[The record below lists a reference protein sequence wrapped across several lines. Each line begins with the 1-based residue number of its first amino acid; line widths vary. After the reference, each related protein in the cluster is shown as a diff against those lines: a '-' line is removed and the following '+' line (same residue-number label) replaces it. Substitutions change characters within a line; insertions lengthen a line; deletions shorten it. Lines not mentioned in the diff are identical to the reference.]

1 MQNIN
6 INTGKGILT
15 RGLTEKEALEK
26 LKKYGFNE
34 LTKKNKKSP
43 AAIFIEQFKNL
54 MTLVLIG
61 ACLISW
67 FFGEKADSIT
77 ILAIIVLNSILGFI
91 QEYKAERSIEAL
103 MELSAPGANVVR
115 DGKVSHINAK
125 YVVPGDLVIIEAG
138 DRIPSDGIVLESI
151 GLMVD
156 ESLLTGE
163 SVPVEKSPKNS
174 DWVYMGTMATSGKA
188 KVVTYSTGMNTEM
201 GKIASML
208 QDIPDEFT
216 PLQRRLAQLG
226 KYIVAA
232 CLIICA
238 VVSVTGI
245 LRGEDPYNM
254 FLTGIS
260 LAVAAIPEGL
270 PAIVTVALAI
280 GVQRMYRRNA
290 LVRKLPAVETLGSTT
305 VICSDKTGTLTQNKM
320 TVKKV
325 YVDDKFIE
333 PQKDKFSSTE
343 ALKFL
348 FTASSVCSDAFYEE
362 KMMSEPEASGDP
374 TELAILKAAW
384 TAGIKKSNLNKEYK
398 RIHEIPFD
406 SNRKRMTVIARRKNG
421 ESFVFVKGAVDVI
434 LDLCTKYYSS
444 SGERSMT
451 SMDRRVILSANEKM
465 ASSALRVLGTAYKK
479 FDGILDNSSIEKNL
493 TFIGMV
499 GMIDPPR
506 PEVARSVETCIMSG
520 IRPIMITG
528 DHKLTAAA
536 IGKELG
542 ILTSE
547 NQILT
552 GNELDKL
559 SDKQLE
565 KASAITTVYARV
577 SPKHKLRIV
586 KALKSLGHTVAMT
599 GDGVNDA
606 PAIKEADIGIA
617 MGITGTDVTKEASS
631 MILMDDNFSTIVAAV
646 EEGRIIYD
654 NIRKFIRYLLSC
666 NIGEVLTM
674 FLASLL
680 YLPTPLIPIQILWV
694 NLVTDGLPAMALGV
708 DPPDKDIMLR
718 KPRGKKESIFSQGLG
733 FKIIMRGIAIGFGT
747 LSVFALMLYLTYN
760 DLKRARTC
768 TFASLVLSQLFFV
781 FECRSEHRSLLRI
794 NPLTNIWL
802 ILAVLCSLGLLLMVI
817 YVPFFQPIFNT
828 VSLGWIEW
836 IIVVSMSFLWTL
848 ISLFTTG
855 KKRR

>member
-6 INTGKGILT
+6 INTGRGILT

-103 MELSAPGANVVR
+103 MELSAPGAKVVR

-188 KVVTYSTGMNTEM
+188 KIITYSTGMNSEM

-208 QDIPDEFT
+208 QEIPDEFT
-216 PLQRRLAQLG
+216 PLQKRLAQLG
-226 KYIVAA
+226 RYIVAI

-238 VVSVTGI
+238 VVTITGI

-254 FLTGIS
+254 LLTGIS

-280 GVQRMYRRNA
+280 GVQRMYKRNA

-333 PQKDKFSSTE
+333 PQKYKFSSTE
-343 ALKFL
+343 ALKLL
-348 FTASSVCSDAFYEE
+348 FTASSVCSDAYYEE
-362 KMMSEPEASGDP
+362 KMMSEPEVSGDP

-384 TAGIKKSNLNKEYK
+384 TAGIKKSNLNREYK

-406 SNRKRMTVIARRKNG
+406 SNRKRMTVIARKKNG

-434 LDLCTKYYSS
+434 LDLCTKYYSPR
-444 SGERSMT
+444 GERNMT
-451 SMDRRVILSANEKM
+451 SMDRRAILAANEKM

-479 FDGILDNSSIEKNL
+479 YDGILDNSSIEKNL

-506 PEVARSVETCIMSG
+506 PEVAKAVETCIMSG
-520 IRPIMITG
+520 IRPVMITG
-528 DHKLTAAA
+528 DHRLTAAA

-552 GNELDKL
+552 GSELDKL
-559 SDKQLE
+559 SDRQLE

-631 MILMDDNFSTIVAAV
+631 MVLMDDNFSTIVAAV

-674 FLASLL
+674 FLASLF

-694 NLVTDGLPAMALGV
+694 NLVTDGLPAMALGI

-733 FKIIMRGIAIGFGT
+733 FKILMRGIAIGLGT

-760 DLKRARTC
+760 DIKRARTC
-768 TFASLVLSQLFFV
+768 AFASLVLSQLFFV
-781 FECRSEHRSLLRI
+781 FECRSEHRSILRI

-817 YVPFFQPIFNT
+817 YVPFFQPIFST
-828 VSLGWIEW
+828 VALGWIEW
-836 IIVVSMSFLWTL
+836 VIVVIISFLWTL
-848 ISLFTTG
+848 ISFFTTG
-855 KKRR
+855 KKRK

>member
-1 MQNIN
+1 MENIN
-6 INTGKGILT
+6 INWGKEPLT
-15 RGLTEKEALEK
+15 KGLSEKEALEK
-26 LKKYGFNE
+26 LKKHGFNE
-34 LTKKNKKSP
+34 LIKKNKKGP
-43 AAIFIEQFKNL
+43 ITIFAEQFKNL

-61 ACLISW
+61 AALISW
-67 FFGEKADSIT
+67 FFGERADAIT

-91 QEYKAERSIEAL
+91 QEFKAERSIEAL
-103 MELSAPGANVVR
+103 MELSAPGAKVVR
-115 DGKVSHINAK
+115 EGKLSHISAK
-125 YVVPGDLVIIEAG
+125 YVVPGDLLLIEAG
-138 DRIPSDGIVLESI
+138 DRIPADGIVLECT

-163 SVPVEKSPKNS
+163 SVPVEKKPRGS
-174 DWVYMGTMATSGKA
+174 DRVFMGTISTSGKA

-201 GKIASML
+201 GKIANML
-208 QDIPDEFT
+208 QEIPDEYT

-226 KYIVAA
+226 KYIVAI

-238 VVSVTGI
+238 VVSITGI
-245 LRGEDPYNM
+245 MRGEEPYNM
-254 FLTGIS
+254 LLTGIS

-280 GVQRMYRRNA
+280 GVQRMYKRNA

-320 TVKKV
+320 TVKKL
-325 YVDDKFIE
+325 YIGDKFIE
-333 PQKDKFSSTE
+333 PQKDRFPSSD
-343 ALKFL
+343 AVKLF
-348 FTASSVCSDAFYEE
+348 FTASAVCNDAFYEE
-362 KMMSEPEASGDP
+362 KLMAEPESSGDP

-384 TAGIKKSNLNKEYK
+384 TAGIKKPNLDKEYK

-406 SNRKRMTVIARRKNG
+406 SDRKRMTVAVKRKNG
-421 ESFVFVKGAVDVI
+421 ESYVFVKGAVDII
-434 LDLCTKYYSS
+434 LGLCSKYYGPK
-444 SGERSMT
+444 GEQPMT
-451 SMDRRVILSANEKM
+451 YLDMKNILSANERM
-465 ASSALRVLGTAYKK
+465 ASSALRVLGAAYKK
-479 FDGILDNSSIEKNL
+479 LDGSIDKNSLEKDL
-493 TFIGMV
+493 IFLGMT

-506 PEVARSVETCIMSG
+506 PEAAKAVETCIMSG
-520 IRPIMITG
+520 IRPVMITG
-528 DHKLTAAA
+528 DHKMTAAA

-547 NQILT
+547 SQILA
-552 GNELDKL
+552 GSELDKL

-565 KASAITTVYARV
+565 KASGRIAVYARV

-586 KALKSLGHTVAMT
+586 KALKASGHTVAMT

-606 PAIKEADIGIA
+606 PAIKEADIGIS

-631 MILMDDNFSTIVAAV
+631 MVLLDDNFSTIVAAV

-680 YLPTPLIPIQILWV
+680 YMPVPLIPIQILWV
-694 NLVTDGLPAMALGV
+694 NLVTDGLPAMALGI
-708 DPPDKDIMLR
+708 DPPDNDIMR
-718 KPRGKKESIFSQGLG
+718 RRPRSKKEGIFSEGLG
-733 FKIIMRGIAIGFGT
+733 LKILMRGIAIGLGT
-747 LSVFALMLYLTYN
+747 LSVYALMLYLTYN
-760 DLKRARTC
+760 DIQRARTC
-768 TFASLVLSQLFFV
+768 AFASLVLSQLSFV
-781 FECRSEHRSLLRI
+781 FECRSEHRSILKI

-817 YVPFFQPIFNT
+817 YVPFFHTIFDT
-828 VSLGWIEW
+828 VALRGIEW
-836 IIVVSMSFLWTL
+836 IIVVSMSLIWT
-848 ISLFTTG
+848 IVSVFTTK

>member
-1 MQNIN
+1 MENIN
-6 INTGKGILT
+6 INTGMGQLT
-15 RGLTEKEALEK
+15 RGLSERDALDK

-34 LTKKNKKSP
+34 LTKKSKKGP
-43 AAIFIEQFKNL
+43 ITIFAEQFKNL

-61 ACLISW
+61 AALISW
-67 FFGEKADSIT
+67 FFGERADAIT

-91 QEYKAERSIEAL
+91 QEFKAERSIEAL
-103 MELSAPGANVVR
+103 MELSAPGAKVVR
-115 DGKVSHINAK
+115 EGKISHVNAK
-125 YVVPGDLVIIEAG
+125 YVVPGDLLLIEAG

-163 SVPVEKSPKNS
+163 SVPVEKSPKGSNR
-174 DWVYMGTMATSGKA
+174 VFMGTIATSGKS

-201 GKIASML
+201 GKIANML
-208 QDIPDEFT
+208 QEIPDEYT

-226 KYIVAA
+226 KYIVAV

-238 VVSVTGI
+238 VVSLTGI
-245 LRGEDPYNM
+245 MRGEDPYNM
-254 FLTGIS
+254 LLTGIS

-320 TVKKV
+320 TVKKI
-325 YVDDKFIE
+325 YIGDKFIE
-333 PQKDKFSSTE
+333 SEKDKFPSTE
-343 ALKFL
+343 AAKLL
-348 FTASSVCSDAFYEE
+348 FTASVACSDAFYEA
-362 KMMSEPEASGDP
+362 KLMSEPQATGDP

-384 TAGIKKSNLNKEYK
+384 TSGIKKSNVDKEYR

-406 SNRKRMTVIARRKNG
+406 SDRKRMTVVVKKKNA
-421 ESFVFVKGAVDVI
+421 ESYVFVKGAVDVI
-434 LDLCTKYYSS
+434 LDLCTKYYSDGKEQSIS
-444 SGERSMT
+444 SL
-451 SMDRRVILSANEKM
+451 DRKTILTANEKM
-465 ASSALRVLGTAYKK
+465 AASALRVLGAAYKK
-479 FDGILDNSSIEKNL
+479 FDGSTDNSSIEKNL
-493 TFIGMV
+493 VFLGMT

-506 PEVARSVETCIMSG
+506 PEAAKAVETCVISG
-520 IRPIMITG
+520 IRPVMITG

-552 GNELDKL
+552 GSELDKL

-565 KASAITTVYARV
+565 KISARTTVYARV

-586 KALKSLGHTVAMT
+586 KALKTLGHTVAMT

-631 MILMDDNFSTIVAAV
+631 MVLLDDNFSTIVAAV

-680 YLPTPLIPIQILWV
+680 YMPVPLIPIQILWV
-694 NLVTDGLPAMALGV
+694 NLVTDGLPAMALGI
-708 DPPDKDIMLR
+708 DPPDKDIMLKR
-718 KPRGKKESIFSQGLG
+718 PRSKKEGVFSEGLG
-733 FKIIMRGIAIGFGT
+733 FKILMRGIAIGLGT
-747 LSVFALMLYLTYN
+747 LSVYALMLYLTYN
-760 DLKRARTC
+760 DIQRARTC

-781 FECRSEHRSLLRI
+781 FECRSEHKSILRI

-802 ILAVLCSLGLLLMVI
+802 ILAVMCSLGLLLMVI
-817 YVPFFQPIFNT
+817 YVPFFQPIFDT
-828 VSLGWIEW
+828 VALRGIEW
-836 IIVVSMSFLWTL
+836 VIVVFMSLIWTV
-848 ISLFTTG
+848 ISIFTTR
-855 KKRR
+855 KRRR

>member
-6 INTGKGILT
+6 INTGKGILS
-15 RGLTEKEALEK
+15 RGLSEKEALEK
-26 LKKYGFNE
+26 LKKYGYNE
-34 LTKKNKKSP
+34 LAKKSKKSP
-43 AAIFIEQFKNL
+43 VIIFAEQFKNL
-54 MTLVLIG
+54 MTMVLIG

-77 ILAIIVLNSILGFI
+77 ILVIIVLNSILGFI

-103 MELSAPGANVVR
+103 MELSAPGAKVVR
-115 DGKVSHINAK
+115 EGKINTINAK
-125 YVVPGDLVIIEAG
+125 YVVPGDLLVIEAG

-163 SVPVEKSPKNS
+163 SIPVEKTQKNN

-188 KVVTYSTGMNTEM
+188 KVITYSTGMNTEM

-216 PLQRRLAQLG
+216 PLQKRLSQLG
-226 KYIVAA
+226 RYIVAV

-238 VVSVTGI
+238 VVSITGI
-245 LRGEDPYNM
+245 IRGEDPYNM
-254 FLTGIS
+254 LLTGIS

-280 GVQRMYRRNA
+280 GVQRMYKKNA

-320 TVKKV
+320 TVKKI
-325 YVDDKFIE
+325 YIDEKYIE
-333 PQKDKFSSTE
+333 AQKGRFPSNDIIK
-343 ALKFL
+343 LL
-348 FTASSVCSDAFYEE
+348 FTASSVCNDAFYEE
-362 KMMSEPEASGDP
+362 KLMSEPEASGDP
-374 TELAILKAAW
+374 TEIAILKAGW
-384 TAGIKKSNLNKEYK
+384 SAGIKKPVLNKEYK

-421 ESFVFVKGAVDVI
+421 ETYVFVKGAVDII

-444 SGERSMT
+444 RGEKNMT
-451 SMDRRVILSANEKM
+451 SFDRRTILSASERM
-465 ASSALRVLGTAYKK
+465 ASSALRVLGVAYKK
-479 FDGILDNSSIEKNL
+479 FDGVFDNSSIEKNL

-506 PEVARSVETCIMSG
+506 PEVAKSVETCIMAG
-520 IRPIMITG
+520 IRPVMITG

-547 NQILT
+547 KQILT
-552 GNELDKL
+552 GSELDKL
-559 SDKQLE
+559 SDRQLE
-565 KASAITTVYARV
+565 KASATTTIYARV
-577 SPKHKLRIV
+577 TPRHKLRIV
-586 KALKSLGHTVAMT
+586 KAFKALGHTVAMT

-631 MILMDDNFSTIVAAV
+631 MILLDDNFSTIVAAV

-708 DPPDKDIMLR
+708 DPPDIDIMLR

-733 FKIIMRGIAIGFGT
+733 FKILIRGIAIGLGT
-747 LSVFALMLYLTYN
+747 LSVFALMLFLTYN
-760 DLKRARTC
+760 DIKRARTC
-768 TFASLVLSQLFFV
+768 AFASLVMSQLFFV
-781 FECRSEHRSLLRI
+781 FECRSEHRSILKI
-794 NPLTNIWL
+794 NMLTNPWL

-817 YVPFFQPIFNT
+817 YIPFFQPIFST

-836 IIVVSMSFLWTL
+836 VIIVIMSFLWTL
-848 ISLFTTG
+848 LSLFTTG
-855 KKRR
+855 KRRR